1 MKQKPGAP
9 NTADAQ
15 SDLGPRLRAIR
26 LRQGVGLRELARRLD
41 LSPSSISQIET
52 GKMRPSVRTLYALAS
67 EFGVTVDEVLFNDAV
82 PSGGGAFSSAA
93 GSSPTT
99 AEPGLAVQRAVE
111 RPAIVLNSGV
121 KWERLMS
128 WADEDVE
135 FIEAAYAPGGASS
148 PDGSFV
154 RHNGHEFGYV
164 LEGTLRV
171 VVGFDEFV
179 LEPGD
184 SITFPSSTPH
194 RLSNDGVESVRAI
207 WVVRGRRGAE
217 TGHEPTETSS
227 TPAARRVKVARPAH
241 KRATPVATKQ
251 KR

>member
-1 MKQKPGAP
+1 MREKPVAP
-9 NTADAQ
+9 DIPDAS

-26 LRQGVGLRELARRLD
+26 LRQGVGLRQLARRLD

-67 EFGVTVDEVLFNDAV
+67 EFGVTVDEVLFNDAPRSADRDE
-82 PSGGGAFSSAA
+82 PSAPDATRAA
-93 GSSPTT
+93 T
-99 AEPGLAVQRAVE
+99 EPGLAVQRAAE

-135 FIEAAYAPGGASS
+135 FLEATYEPEGASS
-148 PDGSFV
+148 PDDSFV

-164 LEGTLRV
+164 LTGTLRV
-171 VVGFDEFV
+171 VVGFDEFI

-194 RLSNDGVESVRAI
+194 RLSNEGTETVRAV

-217 TGHEPTETSS
+217 PGQGTPETVGR
-227 TPAARRVKVARPAH
+227 PATRRVKTSGRNSTTELRSRTGKP
-241 KRATPVATKQ
+241 
-251 KR
+251 